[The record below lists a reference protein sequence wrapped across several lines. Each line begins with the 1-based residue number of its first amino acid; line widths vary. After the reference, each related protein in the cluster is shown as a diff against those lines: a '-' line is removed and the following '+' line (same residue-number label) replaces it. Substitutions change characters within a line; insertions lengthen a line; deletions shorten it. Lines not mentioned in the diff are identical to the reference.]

1 MFAPFL
7 EMGPTKSVGL
17 VEAIFVLLTI
27 HILVKL
33 KAKSFICFHEHFG
46 LLNIAYHSHQYICF
60 LTQFAAWRKLR
71 ALVHEW
77 SRLVA
82 VMALKFGQMIFPFL
96 WYLAHLFY
104 CLLFVYSY
112 IIPCY
117 LLIYF
122 FCSRNYR
129 KRRARKAKKK
139 ENKLLNWSNFGMFYF
154 GALILELI
162 SN

>member
-46 LLNIAYHSHQYICF
+46 LPNIAYHSHQYICF

-77 SRLVA
+77 SSLVA
-82 VMALKFGQMIFPFL
+82 VMALKFGQMIFPFFMIFSSL
-96 WYLAHLFY
+96 VLLFIA
-104 CLLFVYSY
+104 CLLLYNS
-112 IIPCY
+112 
-117 LLIYF
+117 LLSTDSFLVWEITK
-122 FCSRNYR
+122 
-129 KRRARKAKKK
+129 KRGARKAKEKRT
-139 ENKLLNWSNFGMFYF
+139 NLLIEV
-154 GALILELI
+154 ILVCFI
-162 SN
+162 SVF